1 MMSKSHCCASSTD
14 KLQHLLRLTILKLQY
29 KLFSTGFLLLKAD
42 TLSLNKCF
50 LTDINNYRRLT
61 NDALLHDN
69 ANWPIYCSKS
79 EFVLNTGSLE
89 RKEKVWFNI
98 RIIDLPLREHISNL
112 PHISDFF
119 TFHSL
124 VCGKYE
130 YFTSILRSP
139 DTIWPLSENGRCST
153 ISSKFRNKPKQK
165 LLAQGN
171 SLIFE
176 GLFGGV
182 YFLRVLYP
190 EGRTF
195 RILRNA
201 EEDRC
206 QVVVLTNSFFL
217 LTALT
222 IRCYECAPN
231 FSSVSGANMC
241 NNPVD
246 AITCTDPS
254 QDSCF
259 SISLTGHTGNT
270 SDFAKFTFPSNVSS
284 HAHIWYVTWPQ

>member
-1 MMSKSHCCASSTD
+1 M
-14 KLQHLLRLTILKLQY
+14 
-29 KLFSTGFLLLKAD
+29 
-42 TLSLNKCF
+42 
-50 LTDINNYRRLT
+50 
-61 NDALLHDN
+61 
-69 ANWPIYCSKS
+69 
-79 EFVLNTGSLE
+79 
-89 RKEKVWFNI
+89 WFNI
-98 RIIDLPLREHISNL
+98 RIIDLPLPEQISNL

-206 QVVVLTNSFFL
+206 QVVVLTTSFFL

-254 QDSCF
+254 QDSCL
-259 SISLTGHTGNT
+259 SISLTGHTGNA
-270 SDFAKFTFPSNVSS
+270 SDFAKFTFHSLNCTSKFLCDRIKNLICDLLKTEANTPDVKLENCEMSCCQGDLCNKPLGGPSTSS
-284 HAHIWYVTWPQ
+284 FPRSITPPSPSARTTKKISLGSTIYPLNCALFVILGVIPVVVMDIF